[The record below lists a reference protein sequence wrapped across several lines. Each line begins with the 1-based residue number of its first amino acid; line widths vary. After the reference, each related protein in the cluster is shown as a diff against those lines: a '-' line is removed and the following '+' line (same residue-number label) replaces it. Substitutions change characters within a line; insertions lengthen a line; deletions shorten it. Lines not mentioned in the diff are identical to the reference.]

1 MRKPVNWNRALFNM
15 LTGIVS
21 VVVLVLIYFMI
32 RQCSQPPVE
41 EKLVVEPP
49 KPLQVEILNG
59 CGVTNVAAK
68 FTDYFRARGFDVIR
82 TENYETFN
90 VLETVVIDRRDNRE
104 NSLRIAEALG
114 LDESRILVEVNENIF
129 LDATIIIGKDFRQ
142 LGSWKYIGKE

>member
-1 MRKPVNWNRALFNM
+1 
-15 LTGIVS
+15 
-21 VVVLVLIYFMI
+21 MI
-32 RQCSQPPVE
+32 RHCSQPPVE

-49 KPLQVEILNG
+49 RPLQIEILNG
-59 CGVTNVAAK
+59 CGVSGIAAQ

-114 LDESRILVEVNENIF
+114 LDESRILIEVNETIF
-129 LDATIIIGKDFRQ
+129 FDATIILGKDFRQ
-142 LGSWKYIGKE
+142 LESWRYIGRE